1 MKDFTEVVDGEIS
14 NLEVAIKEIK
24 AKLQNPNFHA
34 GMLSDSL
41 DTVVPQIEGFS
52 GTLEEFKVQV
62 INMLSTV
69 PDTLVSNWSRA
80 QGETVMIAAD
90 ISKWQTMKSSYVDW
104 VTENFNEEDFSEPE
118 PQPEPEPPS
127 IQVAPESSGIDE
139 YTEMSEKIKSGEI
152 SEPSKMTAMRRSP
165 GTRPPITL
173 GSYRKIASGIKS
185 GEESEA

>member
-14 NLEVAIKEIK
+14 NLKVTMEEIK
-24 AKLQNPNFHA
+24 AKLQDPNFHA
-34 GMLSDSL
+34 GMLADSL
-41 DTVVPQIEGFS
+41 GTVVPQIEGFS

-62 INMLSTV
+62 INMLATV

-80 QGETVMIAAD
+80 QGETVMIASD

-104 VTENFNEEDFSEPE
+104 VTENFNEEDFAE
-118 PQPEPEPPS
+118 PEPEP
-127 IQVAPESSGIDE
+127 SSSQPDLKTSAIDQ
-139 YTEMSEKIKSGEI
+139 YTEMSEKIKSGEV
-152 SEPSKMTAMRRSP
+152 SEPSKMTAIRRPP